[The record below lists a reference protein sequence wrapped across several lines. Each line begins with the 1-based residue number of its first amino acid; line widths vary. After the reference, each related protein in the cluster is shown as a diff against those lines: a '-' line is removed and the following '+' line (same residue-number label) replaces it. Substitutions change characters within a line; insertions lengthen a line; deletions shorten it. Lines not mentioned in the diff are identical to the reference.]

1 MIYFETLRLITPIF
15 RIYSQ
20 TIFSC
25 LSFFYSSLIT
35 IYYLCTFML
44 FLKSKLNKLQTIF
57 EMNKINIVLFLL
69 KFIMLQHAAKWPV
82 YSSLISCQS
91 LNTYFIVLFHFIV
104 QKYPFSHNLL
114 HLKCY
119 LGLLLVLNDHNI
131 ILQI

>member
-1 MIYFETLRLITPIF
+1 
-15 RIYSQ
+15 
-20 TIFSC
+20 
-25 LSFFYSSLIT
+25 
-35 IYYLCTFML
+35 ML

-104 QKYPFSHNLL
+104 QKYPFGRNLL